1 MVLMRIPRSI
11 LGGVLLGASLLS
23 AACSRGEA
31 EANNPA
37 PQERGGRG
45 GGGGGQ
51 NAAVPVTVANAVQKS
66 MPITII
72 GIGTV
77 IAASTVSVHA
87 QITGEMTSVTFKEG
101 EDVEQGQ
108 VLVTLDKRPLE
119 AALAQAQATLEKDMA
134 QAANARA
141 QATRYQDLL
150 QRGIATREQVDTM
163 RTQAAA
169 LDATVAADRANVDNA
184 KVQLTYATIKSPMAG
199 RTGLLQIHPGNLV
212 RAQDTNPIVTINKIT
227 PVYVSFSVP
236 EAQLPALKRYMAA
249 QGTLPATAI
258 PPTDTG
264 APSSGRVN
272 FIDNAVDPTTG
283 TIKVKGTFPNE
294 DRRLWPGQFVN
305 VTVTLTA
312 DPAAIVVPSPA
323 VQTGQQGTFVF
334 VVKTDQTVELRPV
347 TVARIVGDDTVIQS
361 GVTPGETVVT
371 DGHLRLVPGSRISV
385 KNSNATRTT
394 S

>member
-1 MVLMRIPRSI
+1 MVLMRIVPRWI
-11 LGGVLLGASLLS
+11 LGGVVGAAAIALS
-23 AACSRGEA
+23 GCSPGEA
-31 EANNPA
+31 QSSNAPPA
-37 PQERGGRG
+37 GGGR
-45 GGGGGQ
+45 GGGQ
-51 NAAVPVTVANAVQKS
+51 NAAVPVTVGKAIQKS
-66 MPITII
+66 MPITIQ

-77 IAASTVSVHA
+77 IAASTVSVRA
-87 QITGEMTSVTFKEG
+87 QITGEMMSVNFKEG

-108 VLVTLDKRPLE
+108 VLVTLDKRPFE
-119 AALAQAQATLEKDMA
+119 AALQQAQATLEKDTA

-141 QATRYQDLL
+141 QAARYQDLL

-163 RTQAAA
+163 RTQATA
-169 LDATVAADRANVDNA
+169 LEATVAADRANIETA
-184 KVQLTYATIKSPMAG
+184 TVQLTYATIKSPMSG
-199 RTGLLQIHPGNLV
+199 RTGLLQVHPGNLI

-236 EAQLPALKRYMAA
+236 EAQLPALKRYMGA
-249 QGTLPATAI
+249 QGTLPATAL
-258 PPTDTG
+258 PPTEIGT
-264 APSSGRVN
+264 PSAGRIN

-305 VTVTLTA
+305 VTVRLTS
-312 DPAAIVVPSPA
+312 DPKALVGPSAA

-334 VVKTDQTVELRPV
+334 VVKPDQTVELRTV
-347 TVARIVGDDTVIQS
+347 AVARIAGDETVLAS
-361 GVTPGETVVT
+361 GVSPGDTVVT

-385 KNSNATRTT
+385 KNSNAPRAT

>member
-1 MVLMRIPRSI
+1 MMLMRPLFRSI
-11 LGGVLLGASLLS
+11 LGAVFLVAAIALS
-23 AACSRGEA
+23 ACSRGEA
-31 EANNPA
+31 QANNPQPA
-37 PQERGGRG
+37 TGGGRG
-45 GGGGGQ
+45 GGQ
-51 NAAVPVTVANAVQKS
+51 NAPVPVTVAKAVQKS
-66 MPITII
+66 MPITIQ

-87 QITGEMTSVTFKEG
+87 QITGEMTSVEFKEG
-101 EDVEQGQ
+101 EDVEKGQ

-119 AALAQAQATLEKDMA
+119 ASLQQAQATLDKDTA

-141 QATRYQDLL
+141 QASRYQDLL
-150 QRGIATREQVDTM
+150 QRGIATREQVDSM

-169 LDATVAADRANVDNA
+169 LDATVAADRANVDSA
-184 KVQLTYATIKSPMAG
+184 KVQLEYATIRSPMSG
-199 RTGLLQIHPGNLV
+199 RTGLLQVHPGNLI
-212 RAQDTNPIVTINKIT
+212 RANDTQAIVTVNKIT
-227 PVYVSFSVP
+227 PVYVSFAVP
-236 EAQLPALKRYMAA
+236 EAQLPALKRFIAA
-249 QGTLPATAI
+249 QGTLPASAI
-258 PPTDTG
+258 APTDDGKPSTG
-264 APSSGRVN
+264 RIN

-312 DPAAIVVPSPA
+312 DPGAIVVPSPA

-334 VVKTDQTVELRPV
+334 VVKTDQTVELRTV
-347 TVARIVGDDTVIQS
+347 TVARIAGDETVIQS
-361 GVTPGETVVT
+361 GVGAGETVVT

-385 KNSNATRTT
+385 KSSNAPRTT